1 MIRHVRLSDAKAIAN
16 IYNIYVEESVISFE
30 VEPLTEAAMRE
41 RIDAIASEFPYLVW
55 EEQGTILGYCYA
67 HPWKERAAYGRT
79 LETTIYLAP
88 DAKGSG
94 IGTKLM
100 RRLIDECRSV
110 GYRALIA
117 CITADNE
124 ESVCFHQRLG
134 FQKVSHFKSVGMK
147 FGRWLDVVDYELLL
161 D

>member
-1 MIRHVRLSDAKAIAN
+1 MIRLIRPSDAKAIAD

-30 VEPLTEAAMRE
+30 VEPLTEEAMRE

-55 EEQGTILGYCYA
+55 EEQGAILGYCYA
-67 HPWKERAAYGRT
+67 HPWKERAAYNRT
-79 LETTIYLAP
+79 LETTIYLTP
-88 DAKGSG
+88 DAKGHG
-94 IGTKLM
+94 VGTKLM
-100 RRLIDECRSV
+100 CRLIDECRRS

-124 ESVCFHQRLG
+124 ESISFHQRLG